1 MRWYYVV
8 NGEVVGPVR
17 THYLSRILKQ
27 GLIHNKTY
35 VYNKEVLKDW
45 TRIKNVLELIKN
57 LTKEKKKDSERSSN
71 YPTRSS
77 NVLRYN
83 RERNKSKGKNKAD
96 QEERNR
102 QDVGNPQRN
111 RRGKKLEPE
120 SSDPTSDLTQPG
132 CDGSCQKKETPLNAA
147 RQEQTEIL
155 IQPDGSGKRHRK
167 RKRRYLREKAKRKHE
182 KAAEPEEIE
191 EVVED
196 QSEGSSSEEEQTEDT
211 IDVDPALPAVD
222 IMPLKNG
229 DWIETLNGQIGRV
242 LYIGPVK
249 GIPGEAL
256 GIELSKP
263 EGDCDGSFDGHR
275 YFQCKKSHG
284 QFLNK
289 RLIKQIVMD
298 PSYTQESP
306 YQAVIDDLNLQI
318 DFDAVS
324 LGLAVTALGYSFGN
338 DDIFDAWQSLHTS
351 NQRCKTAA
359 DQLEILIGMLE
370 EPMLS
375 MMMSSQK
382 QDSLRENKAKQE
394 TEFNQVQRRWRRFS
408 QLHSKKNVDDDDDEL
423 KDSKIDEWRND
434 DEAKRQSEDFSSYS
448 EFREDTK

>member
-17 THYLSRILKQ
+17 THYLSRKQ

-45 TRIKNVLELIKN
+45 TRIKNVLDLIKN
-57 LTKEKKKDSERSSN
+57 LTKPKTKESDRSSN
-71 YPTRSS
+71 YPTHNS
-77 NVLRYN
+77 NILRYN
-83 RERNKSKGKNKAD
+83 RRRNKSKGKNKGD
-96 QEERNR
+96 QEERSR
-102 QDVGNPQRN
+102 LDEGNLQRS
-111 RRGKKLEPE
+111 RRVKKSRPE
-120 SSDPTSDLTQPG
+120 SSAPDEDVTQP
-132 CDGSCQKKETPLNAA
+132 DYNGSCQKKEIQLDTA
-147 RQEQTEIL
+147 RQETTEIL
-155 IQPDGSGKRHRK
+155 IKPDGSGGKRHRK
-167 RKRRYLREKAKRKHE
+167 RTRKYYREKAKRKV
-182 KAAEPEEIE
+182 AQPEEVEEDVEVE
-191 EVVED
+191 EVVDD
-196 QSEGSSSEEEQTEDT
+196 QSESSSSEEDKTQDST
-211 IDVDPALPAVD
+211 IDLDSGTHAVD
-222 IMPLKNG
+222 HMPLKNG
-229 DWIETLNGQIGRV
+229 DWIETINNQIGRV

-249 GIPGEAL
+249 GIPGEAV
-256 GIELSKP
+256 GIELSNP
-263 EGDCDGSFDGHR
+263 EGDCDGVFDGHR

-338 DDIFDAWQSLHTS
+338 YDIFDAWQSLHTS

-394 TEFNQVQRRWRRFS
+394 TEFNQVQRRWRRGVKINS
-408 QLHSKKNVDDDDDEL
+408 SNIRLRIKGDDDFDEFL
-423 KDSKIDEWRND
+423 TE
-434 DEAKRQSEDFSSYS
+434 
-448 EFREDTK
+448 